1 VADVT
6 SVTTED
12 SIPAA
17 DVSGAPTSPTAETVT
32 AQRVWK
38 IPSPPAHRVD
48 QAGRAARTA
57 LAGIGTA
64 LAASAR
70 FVGRIVT
77 GAWRAIE
84 AVPASLQLFG
94 AALLAL
100 LFGLAG
106 ALAGTGTLSL
116 ICTVVVVPLSALVL
130 GALGQRWHSGPRS
143 ESGDRPSAPT
153 SELHRSV
160 EYVDKKLAVALTS
173 FGTDRHQQAVI
184 ALFQAKTAVELTL
197 GTEQDGAGAIDL
209 PGDEQTARPRIR
221 VGSVSKSL
229 LRESNSMAAS

>member
-1 VADVT
+1 MT

-12 SIPAA
+12 STPGS
-17 DVSGAPTSPTAETVT
+17 DLSGAPASPAAEPAT

-38 IPSPPAHRVD
+38 MPSPPAHHVD

-57 LAGIGTA
+57 LAGVGTA

-70 FVGRIVT
+70 FVGRIAT
-77 GAWRAIE
+77 GTWRAIE
-84 AVPASLQLFG
+84 AVPASLQIFG
-94 AALLAL
+94 VALLAL

-116 ICTVVVVPLSALVL
+116 ICTVVVLPLSALVL
-130 GALGQRWHSGPRS
+130 GALGQQWHSGPRS
-143 ESGDRPSAPT
+143 VSGDRPSA
-153 SELHRSV
+153 SSSDLQRSV

-197 GTEQDGAGAIDL
+197 GTEQDGAGVIEL
-209 PGDEQTARPRIR
+209 PGDEQTPRPRIR

-229 LRESNSMAAS
+229 LRESDSMAAS

>member
-1 VADVT
+1 MADVT
-6 SVTTED
+6 SVTNED
-12 SIPAA
+12 ATPASDTAQAPMSPPA
-17 DVSGAPTSPTAETVT
+17 DSATQ
-32 AQRVWK
+32 QRVWK
-38 IPSPPAHRVD
+38 MPTPSPHRVD
-48 QAGRAARTA
+48 QAGRVARTA
-57 LAGIGTA
+57 LAGAGTA
-64 LAASAR
+64 FAASGR
-70 FVGRIVT
+70 FIGRI
-77 GAWRAIE
+77 ASAIWRAIE

-100 LFGLAG
+100 FFGLAG
-106 ALAGTGTLSL
+106 ALAGHGALSL

-143 ESGDRPSAPT
+143 DSGDRPSAST
-153 SELHRSV
+153 SDLHRSV

-197 GTEQDGAGAIDL
+197 GTEQDSAGVIDL